1 MGREW
6 RRFRRSNLILSCT
19 EAACSSEASRKFC
32 GVPGFPFVWKQRAT
46 AREKFS
52 KGVERD
58 ATSWFALGGVV
69 HPCGGVGFGGAGLC
83 EEQRI
88 QSILYVAAWRHV

>member
-1 MGREW
+1 MALEW

-19 EAACSSEASRKFC
+19 EAARNREASRKFC
-32 GVPGFPFVWKQRAT
+32 KVPGSLFVWKQRAT
-46 AREKFS
+46 AREMSS

-83 EEQRI
+83 EEQRL